1 MKAIPLEAGDFAE
14 TVPLK
19 AGVDN
24 NAGDLILLQGMASQS
39 WWPSR
44 TDSSTFQHGH
54 PNRRVQNFRK
64 DLFPHFFPPGKNV
77 LVSLKSAS
85 VMRY

>member
-39 WWPSR
+39 
-44 TDSSTFQHGH
+44 
-54 PNRRVQNFRK
+54 
-64 DLFPHFFPPGKNV
+64 
-77 LVSLKSAS
+77 
-85 VMRY
+85 